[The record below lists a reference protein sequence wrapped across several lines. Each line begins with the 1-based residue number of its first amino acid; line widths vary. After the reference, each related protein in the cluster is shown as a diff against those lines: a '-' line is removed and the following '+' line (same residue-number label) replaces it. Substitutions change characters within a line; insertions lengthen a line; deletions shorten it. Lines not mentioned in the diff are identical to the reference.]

1 MSFILDAIKKSE
13 DERQRSK
20 QPDIHSLQNSGV
32 YTVAPQRRFV
42 RSFILLVALV
52 MLIGICSWL
61 WPKIQRQFTPQ
72 QYDPGQTRLAQGGLT
87 QNQKSL
93 HAGGEKVATTQV
105 PNSAIDAVEA
115 TVSNVA
121 LSTGQQ
127 SNTGA
132 SDALPPRNLIK
143 ELWQMPADFQSTVP
157 DLKFSFHVF
166 STNPEKRTIIIN
178 GRRMR
183 EGQMVSSQV
192 KLRVITETG
201 VICEHKGQYFHV
213 DVVEKW

>member
-20 QPDIHSLQNSGV
+20 QPDVHSLQNSGV
-32 YTVAPQRRFV
+32 YTVAPQRKFV

-61 WPKIQRQFTPQ
+61 WPQIQSQFAPQ
-72 QYDPGQTRLAQGGLT
+72 QYERGQAPLAQGSSI
-87 QNQKSL
+87 QNQKSQQ
-93 HAGGEKVATTQV
+93 AGGQTVAATQV
-105 PNSAIDAVEA
+105 AHASTGVGMA
-115 TVSNVA
+115 TVSGVA
-121 LSTGQQ
+121 FSTDQPGYNSTG
-127 SNTGA
+127 NT
-132 SDALPPRNLIK
+132 LPPRNLIK

>member
-20 QPDIHSLQNSGV
+20 QPDVHSLQNSGV

-61 WPKIQRQFTPQ
+61 WPQIQRQFTPH
-72 QYDPGQTRLAQGGLT
+72 QYERGQAPLAQGSSI
-87 QNQKSL
+87 QNQKSSQ
-93 HAGGEKVATTQV
+93 AGGQKVTTTQV
-105 PNSAIDAVEA
+105 TNAATDADMA
-115 TVSNVA
+115 TGSDVA
-121 LSTGQQ
+121 FSTGQQ
-127 SNTGA
+127 SSNSA
-132 SDALPPRNLIK
+132 SNKLPPRNFIK